1 MCGIVGY
8 IGDKT
13 EGKKIVLEG
22 LYRLEYRGYDSAG
35 IAYVED
41 GDIKVVRAKGAVS
54 GLDKKCNGVTS
65 QDLVIGH
72 TRWATHGKPSEENA
86 HPHKSFNDKLAVV
99 HNGIIENYKH
109 LKELLRDE
117 GYVFRSETDTEV
129 LANWIESTMIRYD
142 LSLED
147 ATHRALKSVHGAYA
161 ICVVEP
167 TAQKI
172 VCAKKS
178 SPLAIG
184 IGEDSYII
192 GSDATPI
199 IGRAKEVIYLEDDQI
214 AVVTRDKLQLRDIDN
229 KDTDFISE
237 KLLLD
242 LQAVEKRGFESFMMK
257 EIHEQPETVADCLR
271 GRLAAAGAEIAL
283 GGIEDVMPRLLRAR
297 KITIVACGTSWHS
310 GLIGKYLIERMTKIP
325 VEVDYASEYRYRKP
339 IIDSE
344 DVIIG
349 ITQSGETADTKA
361 ALELAKMRGALVLG
375 IVNVVGSSIA
385 RLSHAGIY
393 THSGTEIGVA
403 STKAFTGQV
412 TAITLLAIKLAH
424 RLGYIDEDRLIDMK
438 DALEKIP
445 NQIEEI
451 LEDSQV
457 IEGIADI
464 FSQYDDF
471 LFLGRGVNFPV
482 ALEGSLKLKEISY
495 IHAEGYP
502 AGEMKHGPIALIDEA
517 CPSVFIMPH
526 DDTYEKTLSNLQE
539 IKARSG
545 KVIVVTDKVDDD
557 LTKFVDAVILV
568 PKTEPELS
576 PLLTTIPLQ
585 IFSHRI
591 AKKRNRDVDKPRNL
605 AKSVTVE

>member
-8 IGDKT
+8 IGDKA
-13 EGKKIVLEG
+13 EGKKVVLEG

-35 IAYVED
+35 IAYVEE
-41 GDIKVVRAKGAVS
+41 GDIKVARAKGAVS
-54 GLDKKCNGVTS
+54 GLDKKCNGIS
-65 QDLVIGH
+65 PQALVIGH

-86 HPHKSFNDKLAVV
+86 HPHKSFNGKLAIV

-117 GYVFRSETDTEV
+117 GYIFRSETDTEV
-129 LANWIESTMIRYD
+129 LANWIELTMMRYD

-161 ICVVEP
+161 ICVVDASAE
-167 TAQKI
+167 KI

-214 AVVTRDKLQLRDIDN
+214 AVVTREKLQLRDVDN
-229 KDTDFISE
+229 KDTEFNSE

-271 GRLAAAGAEIAL
+271 GRLSAMGAEIQL

-310 GLIGKYLIERMTKIP
+310 GLIGKYLIERLTKIP

-344 DVIIG
+344 DVVIG

-361 ALELAKMRGALVLG
+361 ALELAKKKGALILG

-424 RLGYIDEDRLIDMK
+424 RLGYIDEDKLMDLK
-438 DALEKIP
+438 DGLEKIP
-445 NQIEEI
+445 DQIEDI
-451 LEDSQV
+451 LDDSKV

-471 LFLGRGVNFPV
+471 LFLVKR
-482 ALEGSLKLKEISY
+482 
-495 IHAEGYP
+495 H
-502 AGEMKHGPIALIDEA
+502 M
-517 CPSVFIMPH
+517 
-526 DDTYEKTLSNLQE
+526 
-539 IKARSG
+539 
-545 KVIVVTDKVDDD
+545 
-557 LTKFVDAVILV
+557 
-568 PKTEPELS
+568 
-576 PLLTTIPLQ
+576 LLFQFQT
-585 IFSHRI
+585 
-591 AKKRNRDVDKPRNL
+591 
-605 AKSVTVE
+605 

>member
-8 IGDKT
+8 IGDKV

-35 IAYVED
+35 LAYVEND
-41 GDIKVVRAKGAVS
+41 SIKVVRAKGAVK
-54 GLDKKCNGVTS
+54 GLDEKCQS
-65 QDLVIGH
+65 IQPQDLAIGH

-86 HPHKSFNDKLAVV
+86 HPHLSFKGKLALV

-117 GYVFRSETDTEV
+117 GYLFSSETDTEV
-129 LANWIESTMIRYD
+129 LANWIECTMVRYD
-142 LSLED
+142 MSLED

-161 ICVVEP
+161 ICVVD
-167 TAQKI
+167 TSGDKI

-184 IGEDSYII
+184 IGEKSYII

-199 IGRAKEVIYLEDDQI
+199 IGRAKEVIYLEDNQI
-214 AVVTRDKLQLRDIDN
+214 AVITRHKLQLRDIDN
-229 KDTDFISE
+229 RDTDFISE

-257 EIHEQPETVADCLR
+257 EIHEQPETIADCLR
-271 GRLAAAGAEIAL
+271 GRLAAAGSEIAL
-283 GGIEDVMPRLLRAR
+283 GGIEDVMPRLLRAK
-297 KITIVACGTSWHS
+297 KITFVSCGTSWHS
-310 GLIGKYLIERMTKIP
+310 ALIGKFLIESLTRIP

-339 IIDSE
+339 IINSD
-344 DVIIG
+344 DVVVG

-361 ALELAKMRGALVLG
+361 ALELAKSKGALILG

-385 RLSHAGIY
+385 RMAHAGIY

-412 TAITLLAIKLAH
+412 AAITMLAIKLSH
-424 RLGYIDEDRLIDMK
+424 RLGHIDDDKLMDLK
-438 DALEKIP
+438 DALAIIP
-445 NQIEEI
+445 DQVQEI
-451 LEDSQV
+451 LDDSGV
-457 IEGIADI
+457 IESIASI
-464 FSQYDDF
+464 YANYDDF
-471 LFLGRGVNFPV
+471 LYLGRGVSFPV
-482 ALEGSLKLKEISY
+482 ALEGALKLKEISY

-502 AGEMKHGPIALIDEA
+502 AGEMKHGPIALIDES
-517 CPSVFIMPH
+517 CPSVFVIPH
-526 DDTYEKTLSNLQE
+526 DDSYEKTISNLQE

-545 KVIVVTDKVDDD
+545 KVIAITDKEDKN
-557 LTKFVDAVILV
+557 LTELADAVIII
-568 PKTEPELS
+568 PKTEPELT

-585 IFSHRI
+585 IFSHKIARI
-591 AKKRNRDVDKPRNL
+591 RNKDVDKPRNL